1 MAKLTFPSAPKPY
14 QGILSAMRQPLL
26 AWARL
31 AQREPKARPYI
42 IAQIGALVNT
52 LTTIILANATAVNVK
67 NSAGT
72 KTVAGTANV
81 SAGTLNSIDLPASA
95 ALITS
100 AQALTGVTPTG
111 SFVTTVT
118 FTVTAGVISAIVLS

>member
-1 MAKLTFPSAPKPY
+1 MAKLTFPAAPKPY
-14 QGILSAMRQPLL
+14 QGILSAMRVPLNM
-26 AWARL
+26 WARI

-42 IAQIGALVNT
+42 IAQIGAFVNT
-52 LTTIILANATAVNVK
+52 LTTYLLSNAAAVNVK

-81 SAGTLNSIDLPASA
+81 SSGVLNSIDLPATA

-111 SFVTTVT
+111 TFTTTVT
-118 FTVTAGVISAIVLS
+118 FTVAAGVISAIVLS